1 MKRRTLLM
9 AAASTPLLNGCL
21 YDRWFDLEW
30 DEEVQLHD
38 GRVIVVHLKNTYERI
53 HQGFKRYGGTIM
65 SRDTTLTF
73 DAGETTGKV
82 TQLFKGFGP
91 SLLDQHE
98 GTWYVMLRGGSYYRS
113 QEIPGQDW
121 GRYPSLNCD
130 EVAKLVGT
138 QFIPIRLQDLP
149 QVFREPNILQYGTA
163 AEHAQLHERRISLK
177 DKEVWL
183 VKHPLSS
190 GHINTCRPRGKDTSQ
205 SGPSISIN
213 ETGGSK

>member
-1 MKRRTLLM
+1 MKRRALLL
-9 AAASTPLLNGCL
+9 AAASTSLLSGCL

-38 GRVIVVHLKNTYERI
+38 GRVIVVHLKRSYERLN
-53 HQGFKRYGGTIM
+53 QGFTRYGGTII

-73 DAGETTGKV
+73 DAGGTTGKV

-98 GTWYVMLRGGSYYRS
+98 GAWYVTLRGGSYYRS

-121 GRYPSLNCD
+121 GRYAWGDCD

-138 QFIPIRLQDLP
+138 QFVPIRIHDLP
-149 QVFREPNILQYGTA
+149 RALREPNMLLYGTA
-163 AEHAQLHERRISLK
+163 AEYAQFHELRISLK
-177 DKEVWL
+177 NKEAWL
-183 VKHPLSS
+183 VKHPLSY
-190 GHINTCRPRGKDTSQ
+190 GHINTCRPREGATSPTALSAPAQ
-205 SGPSISIN
+205 
-213 ETGGSK
+213 ETGSSK